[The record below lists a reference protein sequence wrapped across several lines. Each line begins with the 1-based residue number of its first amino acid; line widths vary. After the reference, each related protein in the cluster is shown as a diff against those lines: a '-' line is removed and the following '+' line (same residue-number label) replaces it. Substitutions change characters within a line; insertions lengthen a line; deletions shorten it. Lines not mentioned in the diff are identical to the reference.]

1 MNKQEILK
9 QLNEIQH
16 ELSNQRDKLDKILS
30 TPIWSEVVH
39 DELDDTVEL
48 RRELA
53 ENIYDL
59 MDIQRR
65 ILLKPKK

>member
-1 MNKQEILK
+1 MSKQEILK
-9 QLNEIQH
+9 QLNEIQQ
-16 ELSNQRDKLDKILS
+16 ELSNQKDKLDKIIS

-39 DELDDTVEL
+39 DEFNYTVEL

-59 MDIQRR
+59 IDIQRR

>member
-9 QLNEIQH
+9 QLNEIQQ

-39 DELDDTVEL
+39 DELDDTVEV

>member
-9 QLNEIQH
+9 QLNEIQQ
-16 ELSNQRDKLDKILS
+16 ELSNQKDKLDKILS

-39 DELDDTVEL
+39 NELDDTVEL

-59 MDIQRR
+59 MNIQRR